1 MNIQWGENMITNI
14 GAGGLVLFFNIIFL
28 IVGLLIMYLVISK
41 AVKDGINK
49 SVVGEFVEKKY
60 KNSQDNGDLN
70 K

>member
-1 MNIQWGENMITNI
+1 MISNI

-49 SVVGEFVEKKY
+49 SVIGEFVEKKY
-60 KNSQDNGDLN
+60 KNSQDNEDLN

>member
-1 MNIQWGENMITNI
+1 MISNI
-14 GAGGLVLFFNIIFL
+14 GAGGLILFLNIIFL

-49 SVVGEFVEKKY
+49 SVVGEFLEKKY
-60 KNSQDNGDLN
+60 KNNQDNGDLN